1 MGILIIPKRASI
13 GRLLVDAN
21 VREQHTFSAS
31 KTSRPIE
38 ASAPMSDHVQLSLP
52 RLVIDGVVGLATP
65 SPSGLAAMAGIAGLI
80 PLTGPAHLLAATV
93 LQEIWE
99 GREPVSVYTSLGEYQ
114 NMVMLSLVFQRDRA
128 TRRSLPFTCE
138 FERDGRINL
147 LGDVDVSGP
156 NAGLLSGFADL
167 GDLGLIP

>member
-13 GRLLVDAN
+13 GRLLVDAHI
-21 VREQHTFSAS
+21 REQHTFTAT

-38 ASAPMSDHVQLSLP
+38 QSANMSDHVQLNLP

-80 PLTGPAHLLAATV
+80 PLTGPAHRLAADV
-93 LQEIWE
+93 LHDIWE
-99 GREPVSVYTSLGEYQ
+99 GREPVSVFTSLGEYK
-114 NMVMLSLVFQRDRA
+114 NMVMLSLTFNRDRA
-128 TRRSLPFTCE
+128 TRSSLPFTCE

-156 NAGLLSGFADL
+156 DGGLLSGFADL
-167 GDLGLIP
+167 GDLGLVP